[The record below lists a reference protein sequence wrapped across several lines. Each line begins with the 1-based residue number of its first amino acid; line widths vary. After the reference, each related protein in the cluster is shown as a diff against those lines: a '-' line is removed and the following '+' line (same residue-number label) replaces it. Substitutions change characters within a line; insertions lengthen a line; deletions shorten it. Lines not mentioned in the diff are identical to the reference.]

1 MKKAQEANNLEEMKT
16 KKDDLTKAIQ
26 DISVKLYEQAQQQAG
41 AQGAA
46 GTQDAGN
53 GSAGNDGNTVDG
65 DFKEVDPDDKN

>member
-1 MKKAQEANNLEEMKT
+1 MKT
-16 KKDDLTKAIQ
+16 KKDYLTNAIQ
-26 DISVKLYEQAQQQAG
+26 DISIKLYEQAQQAQQQAG